1 MLFNLEVLREKMARE
16 TRPPAAIPI
25 QRARLQ
31 SSAAPCQLICTDHLP
46 DFHWGGAGSTSNTAR
61 SGDVQRMEV
70 LEVRE

>member
-1 MLFNLEVLREKMARE
+1 MLFLEVLREKMARE
-16 TRPPAAIPI
+16 TRPPAAISI

-61 SGDVQRMEV
+61 SGDVQRTEV